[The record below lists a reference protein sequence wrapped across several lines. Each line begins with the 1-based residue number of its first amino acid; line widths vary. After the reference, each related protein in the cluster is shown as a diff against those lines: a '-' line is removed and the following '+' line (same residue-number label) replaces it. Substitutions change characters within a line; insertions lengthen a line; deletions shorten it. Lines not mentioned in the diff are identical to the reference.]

1 MPQDPQQAAI
11 TAKLR
16 RQKQGDKPAPKN
28 TPAQDETRQSTDRV
42 KLAVNIGAAVPP
54 IISIIRNA
62 RAASVF
68 KNKAA
73 AVEVPFRSDFT
84 TTATAGLR
92 GDATNETILG
102 NKGTNKVFKTVKDTV
117 QDPKIDYSTMRNM
130 SIFNPARAGQTQ
142 EFVKEIKA
150 PLYKDA
156 AREAIMNEAR
166 SSSKRGGIGR
176 AINNA
181 KISLGG
187 TGTPAFAP
195 VTPKS
200 GSVPK
205 NNALPKPSP
214 ELQTELN
221 EARRRLREAKSVADV
236 RSVVEDMNRMGKNSV
251 LGVEIAPSVGATI
264 RRVTGSPLYKFGK
277 KAFPWLSITTPIGLA
292 VWENAD
298 AQNFAEEA
306 KTKMKEAGGTGTGG
320 LVVSA
325 TAGPPKST
333 AANAALVQAID
344 QKFDSIGREVSND
357 VTIPSSKIKSIQ
369 LQRFNEWLDSSKEHK
384 DAFYSDPTTYQRYSS
399 VINAKK

>member
-1 MPQDPQQAAI
+1 MPQKPQQ
-11 TAKLR
+11 
-16 RQKQGDKPAPKN
+16 
-28 TPAQDETRQSTDRV
+28 QDETKRSTDKV
-42 KLAVNIGAAVPP
+42 KLAVNIGASVPP

-73 AVEVPFRSDFT
+73 AVETPFKTDFT
-84 TTATAGLR
+84 TTAVAGLR
-92 GDATNETILG
+92 GDATNPTVLG
-102 NKGTNKVFKTVKDTV
+102 NKGTNRPFKTHMDRVA
-117 QDPKIDYSTMRNM
+117 DPKVDYGKMRNM

-214 ELQTELN
+214 ELQKELN
-221 EARRRLREAKSVADV
+221 GARQRLREAKSVADV
-236 RSVVEDMNRMGKNSV
+236 RSVVEDMNRMGKNDIW
-251 LGVEIAPSVGATI
+251 GVKLTPDFAASM
-264 RRVTGSPLYKFGK
+264 RRLMGK
-277 KAFPWLSITTPIGLA
+277 PITKIGLKAFPWLSTVIAPAGLA
-292 VWENAD
+292 IWENAD

-306 KTKMKEAGGTGTGG
+306 KAKMTEAGGKGSGG
-320 LVVSA
+320 AVVDA
-325 TAGPPKST
+325 PTAPPKSA
-333 AANAALVQAID
+333 AANAALIKTID
-344 QKFDSIGREVSND
+344 QKFDSIGND
-357 VTIPSSKIKSIQ
+357 VVNDASIPPSKIHATQ
-369 LQRFNEWLDSSKEHK
+369 LRQFNEWLNSSKEHK
-384 DAFYSDPTTYQRYSS
+384 DAFYSDPKTYERYSKI
-399 VINAKK
+399 INPKK

>member
-1 MPQDPQQAAI
+1 MPQKPQQ
-11 TAKLR
+11 
-16 RQKQGDKPAPKN
+16 
-28 TPAQDETRQSTDRV
+28 QDETKRSTDRV

-68 KNKAA
+68 KNKAT
-73 AVEVPFRSDFT
+73 AVETPFRSDFT
-84 TTATAGLR
+84 TTATAGMR
-92 GDATNETILG
+92 GDATNPTILG
-102 NKGTNKVFKTVKDTV
+102 NKGTNRRYRTIKNTVL
-117 QDPKIDYSTMRNM
+117 DPKIDYGTMRNM
-130 SIFNPARAGQTQ
+130 SIFNPQRAGQTQ
-142 EFVKEIKA
+142 QFVKEIKA

-176 AINNA
+176 AVNNA

-221 EARRRLREAKSVADV
+221 GARQRLREAKSVADV
-236 RSVVEDMNRMGKNSV
+236 RTVVEDMNRMGKNSV
-251 LGVEIAPSVGATI
+251 LGVEIAPSIGATI
-264 RRVTGSPLYKFGK
+264 RRITGSPLAKFGK

-298 AQNFAEEA
+298 ANNFAEEA
-306 KTKMKEAGGTGTGG
+306 KAKMKESGGTSTGG
-320 LVVSA
+320 TVVGA
-325 TAGPPKST
+325 PTGPPKSV
-333 AANAALVQAID
+333 AANAALVKAID
-344 QKFDSIGREVSND
+344 QKFDSIGQEVSAD
-357 VTIPSSKIKSIQ
+357 VSIPSSKIKSMQ
-369 LQRFNEWLDSSKEHK
+369 LQRFNEWLNSSKEHK
-384 DAFYSDPTTYQRYSS
+384 NAFYSNPETYQRYSS
-399 VINAKK
+399 VINPKK

>member
-1 MPQDPQQAAI
+1 MPQKTQQ
-11 TAKLR
+11 
-16 RQKQGDKPAPKN
+16 
-28 TPAQDETRQSTDRV
+28 QDETKRSTDRV
-42 KLAVNIGAAVPP
+42 KLAVNIGASVPP

-73 AVEVPFRSDFT
+73 AVETPFKTDFT
-84 TTATAGLR
+84 TTAIAGMR
-92 GDATNETILG
+92 GDATNPTVLG
-102 NKGTNKVFKTVKDTV
+102 TKGTNRPYNTEFDKV
-117 QDPKIDYSTMRNM
+117 QDPKFDYGKMRNM

-176 AINNA
+176 AVNNA

-214 ELQTELN
+214 ELQKELN
-221 EARRRLREAKSVADV
+221 GARQRLREAKSVADV
-236 RSVVEDMNRMGKNSV
+236 RSVVEDINRMGKNSV

-298 AQNFAEEA
+298 AQNFAEEKKA
-306 KTKMKEAGGTGTGG
+306 KMELAGGTGTGG
-320 LVVSA
+320 AVVGAA
-325 TAGPPKST
+325 TGPPKSS
-333 AANAALVQAID
+333 AANAALIKTID
-344 QKFDSIGREVSND
+344 QKFDSIGMEVSND
-357 VTIPSSKIKSIQ
+357 MSIPSSKIHSMQ
-369 LQRFNEWLDSSKEHK
+369 LQRFNEWLNSSKEHK
-384 DAFYSDPTTYQRYSS
+384 DAFYLDPATYERYSK
-399 VINAKK
+399 VINPKK